1 MARAVPRHSSRLQ
14 SPGHTAYADVRL
26 VVLYADRHLVWE
38 GHEEHRRLTVLCHR
52 GSGSDDGLRDDMRPA
67 RWRLE
72 IKVNAVDDV
81 KRWLRRHA
89 HPPTR
94 AVG

>member
-1 MARAVPRHSSRLQ
+1 
-14 SPGHTAYADVRL
+14 
-26 VVLYADRHLVWE
+26 
-38 GHEEHRRLTVLCHR
+38 
-52 GSGSDDGLRDDMRPA
+52 MRPE